1 VKHAFDIPR
10 IVIAG
15 ASSNVGKTTITAGLI
30 VALRQKGL
38 TVQPFKC
45 GPDYVDPSYHERAAG
60 RPCRN
65 LDTWMLSDS
74 QLLESFARACQDA
87 DIAVVEGVM
96 GLYDGSDWHDERGST
111 AQIAKLLNAPVLLV
125 FDISG
130 SARSAAAGV
139 LGYQTFDPA
148 VAIRGV
154 VLNFAGSEGH
164 ALGCAGA
171 IQNAT
176 SLAMVGWLPRE
187 MRLQIPERHL
197 GLVPG
202 GEQID
207 SDALIAQMSAAV
219 TARFDIDGIASM
231 ARAAVARAG
240 APAARVG
247 APTAGAEAASTRAD
261 RGASGDVAAP
271 RVAAEWASGSQAAAT
286 PMLHESRATSAEQP
300 APLGAQAALGVGGR
314 SSPAGSH
321 GEAAQLPS
329 ISDSD
334 SSATSAAQLLSASD
348 GDVCRAGG
356 ASTTALRR
364 PILAVARDEAFC
376 FYYPENLELL
386 AEEGAEVEFFS
397 PLRGE
402 RPSPQAA
409 GVYLGGGYPELH
421 GEALASNTALWQ
433 ALKDMHAADKPI
445 YAECGG
451 FMVLTQ
457 GLTDASGHTWKMAG
471 LLPGVTRM
479 SGRLA
484 ALGYRHVTALRPN
497 LLVDPNE
504 SLRGHEFRYSS
515 WVADSSAAAAL
526 NPQAA
531 LNPAAALNPTAAL
544 NLTAAWN
551 PTPAWEVKGTRGK
564 VPEDGVGYARGNLL
578 ASYLHVHFGQRRDLA
593 RRFVARLL

>member
-30 VALRQKGL
+30 AAFRQKGL

-139 LGYQTFDPA
+139 LGYKTFDPD

-164 ALGCAGA
+164 ARGCAGA
-171 IQNAT
+171 IQSAT
-176 SLAMVGWLPRE
+176 SLPMVGWLPRE
-187 MRLQIPERHL
+187 MQLQIPERHL

-202 GEQID
+202 GEQVD
-207 SDALIAQMSAAV
+207 SDALIAQMTAAV
-219 TARFDIDGIASM
+219 AARFDIDGIASM
-231 ARAAVARAG
+231 ARAAVTPAG
-240 APAARVG
+240 PPAPAPSVAAHWALGSEG
-247 APTAGAEAASTRAD
+247 AAVAVLHDSGATSVAQLTSVSDGDAGRA
-261 RGASGDVAAP
+261 RGASGP
-271 RVAAEWASGSQAAAT
+271 AS
-286 PMLHESRATSAEQP
+286 
-300 APLGAQAALGVGGR
+300 
-314 SSPAGSH
+314 
-321 GEAAQLPS
+321 
-329 ISDSD
+329 
-334 SSATSAAQLLSASD
+334 
-348 GDVCRAGG
+348 
-356 ASTTALRR
+356 RR
-364 PILAVARDEAFC
+364 PVLAVARDEAFC

-386 AEEGAEVEFFS
+386 AEAGAEVEFFS

-402 RPSPQAA
+402 RPSPRAA

-433 ALKDMHAADKPI
+433 ALQDMQAADKPI

-471 LLPGVTRM
+471 LLPGITRM
-479 SGRLA
+479 NGRLA

-497 LLVDPNE
+497 LLAVPGE

-515 WVADSSAAAAL
+515 WVADSSAAAASD
-526 NPQAA
+526 PQAA
-531 LNPAAALNPTAAL
+531 LSPHAALNPTAAL
-544 NLTAAWN
+544 HPQTALNPTAALNPIATWN

-564 VPEDGVGYARGNLL
+564 VPEDGVGYVRGNLL

-593 RRFVARLL
+593 QRFVSRLR